1 MRTKDFPGDIW
12 ILHISTFF
20 FFLGIALV
28 SPLISPLAILL
39 GATPLI
45 VGSITSVSSIVSFFL
60 KPLGGFLGDRGWK
73 FQVMMLGNGLGALA
87 GVFYIMS
94 ISFGNLALLAV
105 GRGIHGFAM
114 ALFFPSSLA
123 TAIELAPKGRVGE
136 TLGWRGM
143 MFSFSNL
150 IGPAIGGFVAEYL
163 GFQSA
168 FAFTVVFSLI
178 ALFFVSI
185 AYNKDKNKI
194 KTKREEKHEHA
205 SYRQLLNAFF
215 IAACFSLLF
224 MSLAYSGTFTF
235 LPALYKVLGLGTS
248 AFGIYASIMGG
259 FSLLTRVFGG
269 READRRGPIPVAT
282 FGFLLLLLAYI
293 MLSLHPTPPLA
304 YLSAIP
310 LGMGFGFAVPS
321 LQMMALAKLPQKIRT
336 FGSSIYTMFFDLGY
350 LAGPLVFGY
359 IAQLKNSYEAV
370 FPMFPLV
377 TILSLI
383 ILQLPRFLKRDSQSK
398 KGVS

>member
-1 MRTKDFPGDIW
+1 MTLKEFSRDIW
-12 ILHISTFF
+12 LLHFSTFF

-28 SPLISPLAILL
+28 SPLISPLSILL

-45 VGSITSVSSIVSFFL
+45 VGSIASISSIVALFL

-73 FQVMMLGNGLGALA
+73 FHVMTLGSILGAVA
-87 GVFYIMS
+87 GVLYVLS
-94 ISFGNLALLAV
+94 VSLENLTLFAV

-143 MFSFSNL
+143 MFSLSNL
-150 IGPAIGGFVAEYL
+150 VGPAVGGFVADYF
-163 GFQSA
+163 GFQPA
-168 FAFTVVFSLI
+168 FIFTILLSLI
-178 ALFFVSI
+178 AAGFVSM
-185 AYNKDKNKI
+185 AHRTTQEESEQKTTETHKNI
-194 KTKREEKHEHA
+194 
-205 SYRQLLNAFF
+205 SYRLLLNPFF
-215 IAACFSLLF
+215 IAASLALLLL
-224 MSLAYSGTFTF
+224 SLAYSGMLTF
-235 LPALYKVLGLGTS
+235 LPALYKVIGLGTS

-269 READRRGPIPVAT
+269 READRRGPTPVAT
-282 FGFLLLLLAYI
+282 FGFSLLLLAYI
-293 MLSLHPTPPLA
+293 LLALNPTPPKA

-350 LAGPLVFGY
+350 LSGPLIFGY
-359 IAQLKNSYEAV
+359 VAQLKDSYMTI
-370 FPMFPLV
+370 FPILPLV
-377 TILSLI
+377 ILMAMI
-383 ILQLPRFLKRDSQSK
+383 ILQFPRFLKEKS
-398 KGVS
+398 

>member
-1 MRTKDFPGDIW
+1 MTMTLREFSRDIW
-12 ILHISTFF
+12 LLHLSTFF
-20 FFLGIALV
+20 FFLGITIV

-39 GATPLI
+39 GATPLV
-45 VGSITSVSSIVSFFL
+45 VGSIASVSSVVSFFL

-73 FQVMMLGNGLGALA
+73 FQVMMIGSILGALA
-87 GVFYIMS
+87 GVFYITS
-94 ISFGNLALLAV
+94 VSLENLTIFAI

-150 IGPAIGGFVAEYL
+150 IGPAVGGFVADYF
-163 GFQSA
+163 GFQSS
-168 FAFTVVFSLI
+168 FIFTILLSLI
-178 ALFFVSI
+178 AAGFVST
-185 AYNKDKNKI
+185 AYRTNQKRNKQK
-194 KTKREEKHEHA
+194 KTETSENV
-205 SYRQLLNAFF
+205 SYRLLLNSFF
-215 IAACFSLLF
+215 IAASLALLLL
-224 MSLAYSGTFTF
+224 SLAYSGMFTF

-248 AFGIYASIMGG
+248 AFGVYASIMGG

-282 FGFLLLLLAYI
+282 FGFLLLLLAYT
-293 MLSLHPTPPLA
+293 MLFLNPTPPPA

-310 LGMGFGFAVPS
+310 LGMGFGLAVPS
-321 LQMMALAKLPQKIRT
+321 LQMMALAKLPQRIRT

-359 IAQLKNSYEAV
+359 IAQLKNSYEV
-370 FPMFPLV
+370 IFPMFPLV
-377 TILSLI
+377 MILSLI
-383 ILQLPRFLKRDSQSK
+383 LLQLPRFLKK
-398 KGVS
+398 EN

>member
-1 MRTKDFPGDIW
+1 MTFKKFSKDIW
-12 ILHISTFF
+12 LLHFSTFF

-28 SPLISPLAILL
+28 FPLISPLAILL

-45 VGSITSVSSIVSFFL
+45 VGSIASISSIVALFL
-60 KPLGGFLGDRGWK
+60 KPFGGFLGDKGWK
-73 FQVMMLGNGLGALA
+73 FQVMMLGSILGAVA
-87 GVFYIMS
+87 GVFYVLS
-94 ISFGNLALLAV
+94 VSLGNLTLFAV
-105 GRGIHGFAM
+105 GRGIHGFGM

-143 MFSFSNL
+143 MFSLSNL
-150 IGPAIGGFVAEYL
+150 IGPAVGGFVADYF

-168 FAFTVVFSLI
+168 FIFTILLSLI
-178 ALFFVSI
+178 AAGFVST
-185 AYNKDKNKI
+185 AYRTNQKKNKQK
-194 KTKREEKHEHA
+194 KTETSENV
-205 SYRQLLNAFF
+205 SYRLLLNPFF
-215 IAACFSLLF
+215 IAASLSLLLL
-224 MSLAYSGTFTF
+224 SLAYSGMFTF
-235 LPALYKVLGLGTS
+235 LPALYKVIGLGTS

-282 FGFLLLLLAYI
+282 FGFLLLLLAYA
-293 MLSLHPTPPLA
+293 LLALNPTPPKA

-310 LGMGFGFAVPS
+310 LGMGFGFAIPS

-350 LAGPLVFGY
+350 LSGPLIFGY
-359 IAQLKNSYEAV
+359 IAQLKDSYWVV
-370 FPMFPLV
+370 FP
-377 TILSLI
+377 ILPAVILIAVI
-383 ILQLPRFLKRDSQSK
+383 ILQLPRFFKGKKPKQKRCS
-398 KGVS
+398 

>member
-1 MRTKDFPGDIW
+1 MTMTLREFSRDIW
-12 ILHISTFF
+12 LLHLSTFF
-20 FFLGIALV
+20 FFLGITIV

-39 GATPLI
+39 GATPLV
-45 VGSITSVSSIVSFFL
+45 VGSIASVSSVVSFFL

-73 FQVMMLGNGLGALA
+73 FQVMMLGSILGALA
-87 GVFYIMS
+87 GVFYI
-94 ISFGNLALLAV
+94 ISVSLENLTIFAI

-123 TAIELAPKGRVGE
+123 TAIELAPRGRVGE

-143 MFSFSNL
+143 MFSSSNL
-150 IGPAIGGFVAEYL
+150 IGPAVGGFVADYF

-168 FAFTVVFSLI
+168 FIFTILLSLI
-178 ALFFVSI
+178 AAGFVST
-185 AYNKDKNKI
+185 AYRTNQKRNRQK
-194 KTKREEKHEHA
+194 KTETSENV
-205 SYRQLLNAFF
+205 SYRLLLNPFF
-215 IAACFSLLF
+215 IAASLALLLL
-224 MSLAYSGTFTF
+224 SLAYSGMFTF

-248 AFGIYASIMGG
+248 AFGVYASIMGG

-269 READRRGPIPVAT
+269 READKRGPIPVAT
-282 FGFLLLLLAYI
+282 FGFLLLLLAYT
-293 MLSLHPTPPLA
+293 MLSLNPTPPSA

-321 LQMMALAKLPQKIRT
+321 LQMMALVKLPQRIRT

-359 IAQLKNSYEAV
+359 IAQLKNSYEV
-370 FPMFPLV
+370 IFPMFPLV
-377 TILSLI
+377 IILSLI
-383 ILQLPRFLKRDSQSK
+383 LLQLPRFLSK
-398 KGVS
+398 GN